1 MKNSQQ
7 NLSKTKT
14 ANFCTLICQKK
25 VSKKSYAYL
34 LEVFKIASVISAG
47 ENKALRYLQTW
58 EESQDDETVSWKF
71 EKCRQIWLLQNAF
84 DTQKISDD
92 KFDILLK
99 YMCSIKGHMRDTIKG
114 KLYFKMSCELSSC
127 QTLTKSIPI
136 HTQYT

>member
-1 MKNSQQ
+1 M
-7 NLSKTKT
+7 
-14 ANFCTLICQKK
+14 F
-25 VSKKSYAYL
+25 
-34 LEVFKIASVISAG
+34 EVFVIPPFISAG

-58 EESQDDETVSWKF
+58 EESQTDETVLWKF

-114 KLYFKMSCELSSC
+114 KLYIKLSSC
-127 QTLTKSIPI
+127 
-136 HTQYT
+136 